1 LGRRQADRLVE
12 TAKYSSLAAFLAHY
26 RALRGDHDAGRAADG
41 GRLAAM
47 EQLIA
52 LLRAEERA
60 AIESDSDAPE
70 VARHRERA
78 QLKLRR
84 ELLARGVLD
93 G

>member
-1 LGRRQADRLVE
+1 MK

-26 RALRGDHDAGRAADG
+26 RALRAEPDGGAGDG

-47 EQLIA
+47 EQLLA
-52 LLRAEERA
+52 LLRAEERE
-60 AIESDSDAPE
+60 AIESDSTAPE

-78 QLKLRR
+78 ALKLRR